1 MGVKVMHANKLKE
14 TLCDELERI
23 SARGELSRSDL
34 EIVHKLTDTIKNL
47 LKIEALE
54 SDGYKHHR
62 EDSKHSMME
71 RIDRLMRDATAE
83 ERDILSRCLARLERE

>member
-1 MGVKVMHANKLKE
+1 MHANKLKE
-14 TLCDELERI
+14 TLYDELERI

-54 SDGYKHHR
+54 SDGNRHHR